1 MKNNV
6 NSQNELSRQWMQ
18 LALIEL
24 LKTKDLDDIT
34 VSELT
39 KKAGVARVTFYRNYV
54 SLADII
60 FDYMKM
66 QNFGLVPNSNPL
78 SQYLPY
84 FIRSYFIFFQ
94 DHLVLFKCIKKH
106 ALIDR
111 LYSALTEQI
120 TNNAYMLI
128 SSYGFESP
136 YEVSAL
142 VGMFSKILMDWLV
155 SGMKESIEDMTMV
168 VYNILTKFT
177 CVMS

>member
-66 QNFGLVPNSNPL
+66 QQPL
-78 SQYLPY
+78 IMNLQ
-84 FIRSYFIFFQ
+84 
-94 DHLVLFKCIKKH
+94 
-106 ALIDR
+106 
-111 LYSALTEQI
+111 
-120 TNNAYMLI
+120 
-128 SSYGFESP
+128 
-136 YEVSAL
+136 
-142 VGMFSKILMDWLV
+142 
-155 SGMKESIEDMTMV
+155 
-168 VYNILTKFT
+168 
-177 CVMS
+177 